1 MAIDQAQVGQLAALL
16 MQELE
21 DQYKDDAT
29 LERVALI
36 VAVAHDEDT
45 LTVHTKFTPDS
56 PPWTKRGLLEYAA
69 RHVSP

>member
-1 MAIDQAQVGQLAALL
+1 MPIDPAQVGRLAAEL

-21 DQYKDDAT
+21 ERYGEDAE

-36 VAVAHDEDT
+36 VAVAHDSDQLT
-45 LTVHTKFTPDS
+45 LHTKFVPDS
-56 PPWTKRGLLEYAA
+56 APWTQRGMLEYAA